1 MAKRRKMWVYSP
13 PKPPKPKVPNAVK
26 TDVKAKASALIETVL
41 KPKHVKAPPAEER
54 FNYIADISA
63 KWYRNYFYFCA
74 EYCCPGP
81 NALSPFFEAKFAR
94 LEYVSTGRF
103 HLSYMRHTGQW
114 WEMYTDLSLDE
125 CLAAIRDE
133 PHFLPYKITA

>member
-1 MAKRRKMWVYSP
+1 MAKRQKRWVYNP
-13 PKPPKPKVPNAVK
+13 PKSSKPKVPDAVK
-26 TDVKAKASALIETVL
+26 TEVEAKASALIETVL

-54 FNYIADISA
+54 FNYIADMYA
-63 KWYRNYFYFCA
+63 KWYRNYLYFCA
-74 EYCCPGP
+74 TYCCPGP
-81 NALSPFFEAKFAR
+81 NALSPSFEEKFAR

-114 WEMYTDLSLDE
+114 WEIYTDLSLDE

-133 PHFLPYKITA
+133 PHFLP